1 MHCVNSN
8 NYDSH
13 NVLAFVLLEFITN
26 VTLHATMMNNAGEC
40 RRLELDGGGQ

>member
-1 MHCVNSN
+1 VQIGVMHYNTKSPA
-8 NYDSH
+8 SET
-13 NVLAFVLLEFITN
+13 AKTSGTN